1 MECSFNKIVRRD
13 PRVCTTG
20 AQLPVN
26 KLTDQLRAE
35 IARAGYSE
43 ALTFALVT
51 HPHAALPC
59 LTI

>member
-1 MECSFNKIVRRD
+1 MRIKAGSFNKIVRRD
-13 PRVCTTG
+13 PKVCTTG

-43 ALTFALVT
+43 ALTFALVG
-51 HPHAALPC
+51 
-59 LTI
+59 